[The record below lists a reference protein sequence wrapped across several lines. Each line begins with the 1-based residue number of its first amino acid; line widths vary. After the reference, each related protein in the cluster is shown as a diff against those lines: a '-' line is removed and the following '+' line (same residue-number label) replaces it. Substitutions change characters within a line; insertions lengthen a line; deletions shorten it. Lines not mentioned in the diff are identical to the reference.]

1 MEGLGREMSPQA
13 IRAHVI
19 TGGFPPGQPAGHDH
33 DYARLR
39 ILELLKERDD
49 VHATVSGDY
58 TDLEKWLPRCRLL
71 VTYVAGPVADDEQNT
86 VLRQW
91 VEAGGRWLALHGSS
105 GGKAARLPDSNRRQM
120 VKMSYHHTLGGF
132 FINHP
137 PIRKFRVDLVDRK
150 HPLTRGLPES
160 FETIDE
166 PYMVELQAPE
176 STEVILTADWGPV
189 PPSDSGFYYEED
201 TAVLP
206 GGTKRAIAFVRELSQ
221 GAVAYTTLG
230 HCHTPTTNGQRSV
243 DASVAADGKPPLH
256 LLGSWETEGFRT
268 FLRNGVAWGL
278 GED

>member
-1 MEGLGREMSPQA
+1 MATEV

-19 TGGFPPGQPAGHDH
+19 AGGFPPAAGHDH

-39 ILELLKERDD
+39 ILEQLQERSY
-49 VHATVSGDY
+49 VHTSVSGDY
-58 TDLEKWLPRCRLL
+58 TDIEKWLPQCELL
-71 VTYVAGPVADDEQNT
+71 VTYVAGPFANDEQNT

-105 GGKAARLPDSNRRQM
+105 GGKAGRIPDSNRRTM
-120 VKMSYHHTLGGF
+120 VKMPYHNTLGGF

-137 PIRKFRVDLVDRK
+137 PIKKFRVDLVDTK
-150 HPLTRGLPES
+150 DPLTKGMPES

-166 PYMVELQAPE
+166 PYMVEMQAPE
-176 STEVILTADWGPV
+176 SSRVLLTADWGLV
-189 PPSDSGFYYEED
+189 PSGETGFYYEED

-221 GAVAYTTLG
+221 GSVAYTTLG
-230 HCHTPTTNGQRSV
+230 HCHTPTTNGQRVV
-243 DASVAADGKPPLH
+243 DASVATDGQPPLN

-268 FLRNGVAWGL
+268 LLRNGIAWGL

>member
-1 MEGLGREMSPQA
+1 MSPQA

-19 TGGFPPGQPAGHDH
+19 AGGFPAGQPAGHDH

-49 VHATVSGDY
+49 VHASVSGDY
-58 TDLEKWLPRCRLL
+58 TDIAKWLPQCRLL
-71 VTYVAGPVADDEQNT
+71 VTYVAGPVADEEQNT

-105 GGKAARLPDSNRRQM
+105 GGKATRLPDSNRRKM
-120 VKMSYHHTLGGF
+120 VKMAYHETLGGF
-132 FINHP
+132 FIHHP
-137 PIRKFRVDLVDRK
+137 PIRKFRVELTDRQ

-176 STEVILTADWGPV
+176 STQVLLTADWGAV
-189 PPSDSGFYYEED
+189 PPSDTGFYYEKD
-201 TAVLP
+201 TATLP

-230 HCHTPTTNGQRSV
+230 HCHTPTTNSQRTV
-243 DASVAADGKPPLH
+243 DVSVAADGVPPLN

-268 FLRNGVAWGL
+268 LLRNGIAWGL

>member
-1 MEGLGREMSPQA
+1 MSQEI

-19 TGGFPPGQPAGHDH
+19 AGGYPPGQMAGHDH

-39 ILELLKERDD
+39 ILELLKERDN
-49 VHATVSGDY
+49 VHTTVSGDY
-58 TDLEKWLPRCRLL
+58 TDIEKWLPQCELL
-71 VTYVAGPVADDEQNT
+71 VTYVAGPVAMEEQHT

-105 GGKAARLPDSNRRQM
+105 GGKAARMPDSNRRQM
-120 VKMSYHHTLGGF
+120 VKMPYHDTLGGF

-150 HPLTRGLPES
+150 HPLTLGLPES

-166 PYMVELQAPE
+166 PYMVELQHPD
-176 STEVILTADWGPV
+176 STEVLLTADWGPV
-189 PPSDSGFYYEED
+189 PPTDTGFYYEAD

-206 GGTKRAIAFVRELSQ
+206 GGGSKRAIAFVRSLSQ

-230 HCHTPTTNGQRSV
+230 HCHTPTTNAQQTV
-243 DASVAADGKPPLH
+243 DVSVAADGVPPLN

-268 FLRNGVAWGL
+268 LLRNGIAWGL